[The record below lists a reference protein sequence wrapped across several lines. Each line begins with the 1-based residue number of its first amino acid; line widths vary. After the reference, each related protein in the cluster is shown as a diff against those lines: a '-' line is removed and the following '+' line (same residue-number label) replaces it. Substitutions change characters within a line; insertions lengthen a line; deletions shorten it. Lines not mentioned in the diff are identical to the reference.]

1 MIRSFLTCRTQ
12 KVCLETVCSDWINLY
27 QGVPQGTILAPLLF
41 NMYVNS
47 MHLHVTEPVNI
58 VQYAD
63 DTFLFAA
70 NEDIE
75 VGINQLERV
84 IETYW
89 YFFKI
94 IN

>member
-1 MIRSFLTCRTQ
+1 
-12 KVCLETVCSDWINLY
+12 
-27 QGVPQGTILAPLLF
+27 
-41 NMYVNS
+41 
-47 MHLHVTEPVNI
+47 MHLHVTEPVKI

-84 IETYW
+84 I
-89 YFFKI
+89 
-94 IN
+94 